1 MSEVLFTNDV
11 NGKKG
16 ENHSK
21 TGVNPS
27 KKLKQSLE
35 ALLLMNGGLK
45 SSTSGLIQDYYFKN
59 QPQPII
65 KQRYFIKLYLLF
77 YTVLN
82 HLNR

>member
-1 MSEVLFTNDV
+1 MSGVLFANNV
-11 NGKKG
+11 NGKKEG
-16 ENHSK
+16 NHSK

-35 ALLLMNGGLK
+35 ALPLMNGGLK